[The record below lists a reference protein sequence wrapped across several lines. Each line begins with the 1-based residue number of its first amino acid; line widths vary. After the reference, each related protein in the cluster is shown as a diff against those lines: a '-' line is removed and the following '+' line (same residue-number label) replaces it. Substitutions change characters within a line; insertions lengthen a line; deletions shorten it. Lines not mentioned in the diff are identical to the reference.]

1 MKGGKLGIVI
11 QCCLASHI
19 NKRHLVFKTTL
30 QSKIRSHLQS
40 IGEGQ
45 AAFDSLHHLESLFT
59 RKIIEESST
68 KQTKVNNF
76 FRPFFSYKSVS
87 LLK

>member
-40 IGEGQ
+40 LGEGQ
-45 AAFDSLHHLESLFT
+45 AAFDSLHHLESLFS
-59 RKIIEESST
+59 RKIIKESST
-68 KQTKVNNF
+68 KQTKINIF
-76 FRPFFSYKSVS
+76 FHTNQLV
-87 LLK
+87 LK

>member
-11 QCCLASHI
+11 QCCLVSHI

-40 IGEGQ
+40 LGEGQ

-59 RKIIEESST
+59 RTNIEESST
-68 KQTKVNNF
+68 KQTKINIF
-76 FRPFFSYKSVS
+76 FHTNQLV
-87 LLK
+87 LK

>member
-1 MKGGKLGIVI
+1 MKWGKLGIVI

-40 IGEGQ
+40 LGEGQ

-68 KQTKVNNF
+68 KQTKINNF
-76 FRPFFSYKSVS
+76 FHTNQLV
-87 LLK
+87 LK

>member
-40 IGEGQ
+40 LGEGQ
-45 AAFDSLHHLESLFT
+45 ASFDSLHHLKSLYT

-68 KQTKVNNF
+68 KQTKINNF
-76 FRPFFSYKSVS
+76 FHTNQLV
-87 LLK
+87 LK

>member
-19 NKRHLVFKTTL
+19 DKRHLVFKTTL

-40 IGEGQ
+40 LGEGQ

-68 KQTKVNNF
+68 KQTKINNF
-76 FRPFFSYKSVS
+76 FHTNQLV
-87 LLK
+87 LK

>member
-40 IGEGQ
+40 LGEGQ

-59 RKIIEESST
+59 RKNIEESST
-68 KQTKVNNF
+68 KQTKINNF
-76 FRPFFSYKSVS
+76 FHTNQLV
-87 LLK
+87 LK

>member
-11 QCCLASHI
+11 QCSLASHI

-40 IGEGQ
+40 LGEGQ

-68 KQTKVNNF
+68 KQTKINNF
-76 FRPFFSYKSVS
+76 FHTNQLV
-87 LLK
+87 LK

>member
-1 MKGGKLGIVI
+1 MKGGELGIVI

-40 IGEGQ
+40 LGEGQ

-68 KQTKVNNF
+68 KQTKINNF
-76 FRPFFSYKSVS
+76 FHTNQLV
-87 LLK
+87 LK

>member
-19 NKRHLVFKTTL
+19 NKGHLVFKTTL

-40 IGEGQ
+40 LGEGQ
-45 AAFDSLHHLESLFT
+45 AAFDSLHHLESLFS
-59 RKIIEESST
+59 RKIIKESST
-68 KQTKVNNF
+68 KQTKINNF
-76 FRPFFSYKSVS
+76 FHTNQLV
-87 LLK
+87 LK

>member
-11 QCCLASHI
+11 RCCLASHI
-19 NKRHLVFKTTL
+19 NKRHLVFKTIL

-40 IGEGQ
+40 LGEGQ

-68 KQTKVNNF
+68 KKTKINNF
-76 FRPFFSYKSVS
+76 FHTNQLV
-87 LLK
+87 LK

>member
-30 QSKIRSHLQS
+30 QSKIRSPLQS
-40 IGEGQ
+40 LGEGQ

-68 KQTKVNNF
+68 KQTKINNF
-76 FRPFFSYKSVS
+76 FHTNQLV
-87 LLK
+87 LK

>member
-59 RKIIEESST
+59 RKNIEESST
-68 KQTKVNNF
+68 KQTKINNF
-76 FRPFFSYKSVS
+76 FHTNQLV
-87 LLK
+87 LK

>member
-40 IGEGQ
+40 LGEGQ

-59 RKIIEESST
+59 RKNVEESST
-68 KQTKVNNF
+68 MQTKINIF
-76 FRPFFSYKSVS
+76 FHINQLV
-87 LLK
+87 LK

>member
-1 MKGGKLGIVI
+1 MKQGKLGIVI

-40 IGEGQ
+40 LGEGQ

-68 KQTKVNNF
+68 KQTKINNF
-76 FRPFFSYKSVS
+76 FHTNQLV
-87 LLK
+87 LK

>member
-40 IGEGQ
+40 LGESQ

-68 KQTKVNNF
+68 KQTKINNF
-76 FRPFFSYKSVS
+76 FHTNQLV
-87 LLK
+87 LK

>member
-1 MKGGKLGIVI
+1 MKEGKLGIVI

-40 IGEGQ
+40 LGEGQ
-45 AAFDSLHHLESLFT
+45 AAFDFLHHLESLFT
-59 RKIIEESST
+59 RKIIEKSST
-68 KQTKVNNF
+68 KQTKINNF
-76 FRPFFSYKSVS
+76 FHTNQ
-87 LLK
+87 LILK

>member
-1 MKGGKLGIVI
+1 MKVGKLGIVI

-19 NKRHLVFKTTL
+19 CKRHLVFKTTL

-40 IGEGQ
+40 LGEGQ
-45 AAFDSLHHLESLFT
+45 AALDSLHHLESLFT

-68 KQTKVNNF
+68 KQTKINNF
-76 FRPFFSYKSVS
+76 FHTNQLV
-87 LLK
+87 LK

>member
-40 IGEGQ
+40 LGEGQ

-68 KQTKVNNF
+68 KQTKFNNF
-76 FRPFFSYKSVS
+76 FHTNQLF
-87 LLK
+87 LK

>member
-40 IGEGQ
+40 LCEGQ

-68 KQTKVNNF
+68 KQTKINNF
-76 FRPFFSYKSVS
+76 FHTNQLV
-87 LLK
+87 LK

>member
-40 IGEGQ
+40 LAGEGK
-45 AAFDSLHHLESLFT
+45 AAFDYLHHLESLFT

-68 KQTKVNNF
+68 KVKFPIDQSN
-76 FRPFFSYKSVS
+76 
-87 LLK
+87 

>member
-40 IGEGQ
+40 LGEGQ

-59 RKIIEESST
+59 RKIIEQSST
-68 KQTKVNNF
+68 KQTKINNF
-76 FRPFFSYKSVS
+76 FHTNQLV
-87 LLK
+87 LK

>member
-1 MKGGKLGIVI
+1 MKEGKLGIVI

-40 IGEGQ
+40 LGEGQ

-68 KQTKVNNF
+68 KQTKINNF
-76 FRPFFSYKSVS
+76 FHTNQLV
-87 LLK
+87 LE

>member
-40 IGEGQ
+40 LGEGQ

-59 RKIIEESST
+59 RKIIEEFST
-68 KQTKVNNF
+68 KQTKINDF
-76 FRPFFSYKSVS
+76 FHTNQLV
-87 LLK
+87 LK

>member
-40 IGEGQ
+40 LGEGQ

-68 KQTKVNNF
+68 KQTKIDNF
-76 FRPFFSYKSVS
+76 FHTNQLV
-87 LLK
+87 LK

>member
-19 NKRHLVFKTTL
+19 NKRPLFFKTTL

-40 IGEGQ
+40 LGEGQ

-68 KQTKVNNF
+68 KQTKINIF
-76 FRPFFSYKSVS
+76 FHTNQLVIK
-87 LLK
+87 

>member
-40 IGEGQ
+40 LGEGQ
-45 AAFDSLHHLESLFT
+45 AAFDSLHHLESLFS
-59 RKIIEESST
+59 RKIIKESST
-68 KQTKVNNF
+68 KQTKINNF
-76 FRPFFSYKSVS
+76 FHTNQLV
-87 LLK
+87 LK